1 MKAIL
6 APVPCLHIFDAL
18 KTCAKHGT
26 VAFGS
31 QADFFLQDE
40 HKKCRFPT
48 GTKVLITATRPELG
62 HSNFYK
68 FGTANFRAAFVQWTK
83 ANDDGEHPSPQLRPL
98 CSISDSVPIAVNS
111 TPRSSEGKGHTFE
124 SCRVDIES
132 KTAAAI
138 GASRDRRCRA
148 KGNGRL
154 ATPSVGRITPSNKGE
169 GGTGLDAGA
178 Q

>member
-31 QADFFLQDE
+31 QADFFFQDE

-48 GTKVLITATRPELG
+48 GTKVLITATRPELA

-83 ANDDGEHPSPQLRPL
+83 ANDAGENPSPQLRPL
-98 CSISDSVPIAVNS
+98 STIRDTPFFGFWEVSGLEEVIHPIPFQKLFAANSGQSVQTVPRGPIEVIWN
-111 TPRSSEGKGHTFE
+111 
-124 SCRVDIES
+124 
-132 KTAAAI
+132 
-138 GASRDRRCRA
+138 
-148 KGNGRL
+148 
-154 ATPSVGRITPSNKGE
+154 
-169 GGTGLDAGA
+169 DAN
-178 Q
+178 